1 MSSTKREQIITT
13 ARALFAQHGPKR
25 ITIEEICREAGV
37 SKMTFYRH
45 FSNKKQLAGVIADR
59 IAEETFAAFDAI
71 DALDLPFPDKIDRMT
86 AFKAQQARSTRLDWL
101 QAMVDTTSIQREFEQ
116 RFLANLKRAQA
127 RGEIRADLTLEFH
140 LLLVRKVSELFHEG
154 DWQQVLPDAES
165 FTRHIRTIL
174 WYGLLTRDEE
184 SS

>member
-1 MSSTKREQIITT
+1 MSRPKREQIITT
-13 ARALFAQHGPKR
+13 AQDLFGRFGPKR
-25 ITIEEICREAGV
+25 VTVEEICREAGV

-45 FSNKKQLAGVIADR
+45 FSNKKQLAQVIAER
-59 IAEETFAAFDAI
+59 VAEETFAAFDAI
-71 DALDLPFPDKIDRMT
+71 DALDIPFPDKIDRMT

-101 QAMVDTTSIQREFEQ
+101 QEMVDTNNIQHEFER

-140 LLLVRKVSELFHEG
+140 LLLVRKISELFHEG

-184 SS
+184 SP